1 MENPSGGKT
10 ALGLDTNVGAL
21 LCYLPVCAISLIYSI
36 IVLVTDKDNRFM
48 RFHAFQSLL
57 ITGAY
62 IVVLIGVQILS
73 AIIVGVTGSTILGLL
88 VTLLIFLVVIG
99 FLGAMIYGM
108 VKGYQGQQF
117 KFPVVGDMAEK
128 WSNG

>member
-1 MENPSGGKT
+1 MSGGKT

-21 LCYLPVCAISLIYSI
+21 LCYLPICAISIIYSI
-36 IVLVTDKDNRFM
+36 IVLVTDKDNRAM

-57 ITGAY
+57 LTGAY
-62 IVVLIGVQILS
+62 IVVIVAVQIFTMVV
-73 AIIVGVTGSTILGLL
+73 IGVTGSGALGMLFSLL
-88 VTLLIFLVVIG
+88 FFAVIIAFLA
-99 FLGAMIYGM
+99 AMIYGM

-128 WSNG
+128 WANS

>member
-1 MENPSGGKT
+1 MSGGKT

-21 LCYLPVCAISLIYSI
+21 LCYLPICAISLIYSI
-36 IVLVTDKDNRFM
+36 IVLVTDKDNRTM

-57 ITGAY
+57 LTGAY
-62 IVVLIGVQILS
+62 IVVVVALQILTG
-73 AIIVGVTGSTILGLL
+73 IVAGVTGSGMLAMLFYLL
-88 VTLLIFLVVIG
+88 VIAVVVA
-99 FLGAMIYGM
+99 FLGAMIFGM

-128 WSNG
+128 WANS

>member
-1 MENPSGGKT
+1 MQNPSGGKT

-21 LCYLPVCAISLIYSI
+21 LCYLPVCLISVIYSI
-36 IVLVTDKDNRFM
+36 IVLVTDKENRFM

-57 ITGAY
+57 LTGIY
-62 IVVLIGVQILS
+62 VVIIIGLQIVS
-73 AIIVGVTGSTILGLL
+73 AIMVAATNSGVLAAMVGLIIL
-88 VTLLIFLVVIG
+88 VAVVA

-108 VKGYQGQQF
+108 IKGYQGEQF

-128 WSNG
+128 WANS

>member
-1 MENPSGGKT
+1 MQNPSGGKT

-21 LCYLPVCAISLIYSI
+21 LCYLPVCLISVIYSI
-36 IVLVTDKDNRFM
+36 IVLVTDKENRFM

-57 ITGAY
+57 LTGIY
-62 IVVLIGVQILS
+62 IV
-73 AIIVGVTGSTILGLL
+73 AIIALQIVSALMVAVTNSGALAGLVGLVIL
-88 VTLLIFLVVIG
+88 VAVVA

-108 VKGYQGQQF
+108 IKGYQGEQF

-128 WSNG
+128 WANS

>member
-1 MENPSGGKT
+1 MQNMSGGKT

-36 IVLVTDKDNRFM
+36 IVLVTDKTNRDM

-57 ITGAY
+57 LTGVY
-62 IVVLIGVQILS
+62 VVI
-73 AIIVGVTGSTILGLL
+73 IIVLQIFTAVVAGVTGSSMLAMLFSL
-88 VTLLIFLVVIG
+88 VLIAAVVA

-108 VKGYQGQQF
+108 VKGYQGQTF

-128 WSNG
+128 WANS

>member
-21 LCYLPVCAISLIYSI
+21 LCYLPICAISLIYSI
-36 IVLVTDKDNRFM
+36 IVLVTDKDNRSM

-57 ITGAY
+57 LTGAY
-62 IVVLIGVQILS
+62 IVLIIGLQIVS
-73 AIIVGVTGSTILGLL
+73 AVIVGITGSSILGLL
-88 VTLLIFLVVIG
+88 VFLLLLVVVVG
-99 FLGAMIYGM
+99 FLGAMVFGM

-128 WSNG
+128 WANG